1 MRNVYLILTEQY
13 MPELENHVPYGVTEF
28 AFTSLERA
36 NKQMD
41 KLVELINQGKWWI
54 EGKHTIVQDY
64 TYPANNYFGFKRF
77 IRVQHSN
84 GTYSIYTLQ
93 KVELNHG
100 YGI

>member
-1 MRNVYLILTEQY
+1 MRNVYLIMNEQY

-54 EGKHTIVQDY
+54 EGEHTIVKDY
-64 TYPANNYFGFKRF
+64 TYPENNYFGFKRF

-84 GTYSIYTLQ
+84 GTYTIYTLQ
-93 KVELNHG
+93 KVELNSG
-100 YGI
+100 YCI

>member
-1 MRNVYLILTEQY
+1 MPNIPNHAPVVY
-13 MPELENHVPYGVTEF
+13 VEF
-28 AFTSLERA
+28 AFSSEKKA
-36 NKQMD
+36 QNQMD

-54 EGKHTIVQDY
+54 EGEHTIVQDY